1 MKKITFFVAA
11 MFALAANAEVIT
23 LDLTTATNSVGDA
36 IQYETKDLPV
46 LCGNLKDVMDSTFS
60 TSGEF
65 ASIECNR
72 KSILFQHLPS
82 GDSYGGTYWEGF
94 TLSKVAADTLNQFAC
109 MAKGGLKGEGTPFV
123 VGYYSEYYNNPAAG
137 AYSNLVAFFG
147 KCEPI
152 EVYICQSAYTY
163 HSITNGDAYAKK
175 FTDKDTLSLIIEAYD
190 ADKDTLTNK
199 VVYHLAVDGKFNKG
213 WEKVDLSSLG
223 LCDGLVFSFKSTDCS
238 IYGGVSYINTPA
250 YFALDG
256 LKVIDNTTALH
267 RVNASSLAVYTNNG
281 SIEVE
286 NATAP
291 IEIYTLQGFRLLTTT
306 ESHIDISAW
315 PAGIYLLKCGNE
327 AVKVVR

>member
-23 LDLTTATNSVGDA
+23 LDLSTATNAAGVPIA
-36 IQYETKDLPV
+36 YEDKDIP
-46 LCGNLKDVMDSTFS
+46 CYMGNLRAVMDSTFS
-60 TSGEF
+60 DNGTYSQIEF
-65 ASIECNR
+65 NQ
-72 KSILFQHLPS
+72 KTFFFHHLPS
-82 GDSYGGTYWEGF
+82 GNSYGGTYWEGF
-94 TLSKVAADTLNQFAC
+94 TLSRVASDTLNQFAC
-109 MAKGGLKGEGTPFV
+109 MAKGGLVGQGNPFV
-123 VGYYSEYYNNPAAG
+123 VGYYSAYYDNPSENK
-137 AYSNLVAFFG
+137 YSNLISFFG
-147 KCEPI
+147 EYEPI

-163 HSITNGDAYAKK
+163 NSITNGDSFAKK
-175 FTDKDTLSLIIEAYD
+175 FTDKDTLTLVISAYD
-190 ADKDTLTNK
+190 SDKGLTK
-199 VVYHLAVDGKFNKG
+199 SVEYYLAVDGKFNKG

-223 LCDGLVFSFKSTDCS
+223 ACDGLVFSFKSTDTGK
-238 IYGGVSYINTPA
+238 YGINTPT

-256 LKVIDNTTALH
+256 LKVNNTETALH
-267 RVNASSLAVYTNNG
+267 RVSDSKLAVYTNNG

-306 ESHIDISAW
+306 ASHIDISTW

>member
-36 IQYETKDLPV
+36 IQYETKNIGGYPGLGT
-46 LCGNLKDVMDSTFS
+46 LQDVMDSTYS

-82 GDSYGGTYWEGF
+82 GNSYNGGSWEGF

-123 VGYYSEYYNNPAAG
+123 VGFFSSYYNNPAKSE
-137 AYSNLVAFFG
+137 YSNLVAFFG
-147 KCEPI
+147 KYEPI

-163 HSITNGDAYAKK
+163 KALTEGYSPARK
-175 FTDKDTLSLIIEAYD
+175 FTAE
-190 ADKDTLTNK
+190 DTLTLVISAYDEDKGLTNS
-199 VVYHLAVDGKFNKG
+199 VEYYLAVDGKFNKG

-223 LCDGLVFSFKSTDCS
+223 LCDGLVFSFKSTDTGTS
-238 IYGGVSYINTPA
+238 GINTPA

>member
-23 LDLTTATNSVGDA
+23 LDLSTATNAAGVPIA
-36 IQYETKDLPV
+36 YEDKDIP
-46 LCGNLKDVMDSTFS
+46 CYMGNLRAVMDSTFS
-60 TSGEF
+60 DNGTYSQIEF
-65 ASIECNR
+65 NQ
-72 KSILFQHLPS
+72 KTFFFQHLPS
-82 GDSYGGTYWEGF
+82 GNSWGGTSWEGF
-94 TLSKVAADTLNQFAC
+94 TLSRVASDTLNQFAC
-109 MAKGGLKGEGTPFV
+109 MAKGGLVGQGNPFV
-123 VGYYSEYYNNPAAG
+123 VGYYSAYYDNPSENQ
-137 AYSNLVAFFG
+137 YSNIITFFG
-147 KCEPI
+147 EYEPI

-163 HSITNGDAYAKK
+163 KALTEEGFSPARK
-175 FTDKDTLSLIIEAYD
+175 FTDKDTLTLVISAYD
-190 ADKDTLTNK
+190 SDKGLTK
-199 VVYHLAVDGKFNKG
+199 SVEYYLAVEGKFNKG

-223 LCDGLVFSFKSTDCS
+223 ACDGLVFSFKSTDMGE
-238 IYGGVSYINTPA
+238 YGINTPT

-256 LKVIDNTTALH
+256 LKVNNPETALR
-267 RVNASSLAVYTNNG
+267 RVSDSKLAVYTNNG

-306 ESHIDISAW
+306 ESHIDISTW

>member
-23 LDLTTATNSVGDA
+23 LDLSTATNAAGVPIA
-36 IQYETKDLPV
+36 YEDKDIP
-46 LCGNLKDVMDSTFS
+46 CYMGNLRAVMDSTFS
-60 TSGEF
+60 EDGQFSQ
-65 ASIECNR
+65 IECNQ
-72 KSILFQHLPS
+72 KSFFFQHRGYS
-82 GDSYGGTYWEGF
+82 SYWEGF
-94 TLSKVAADTLNQFAC
+94 TLSRVASDTLNQFAC
-109 MAKGGLKGEGTPFV
+109 MAKGGLVGQGNPFV
-123 VGYYSEYYNNPAAG
+123 VGYYSAYYDNPWENQ
-137 AYSNLVAFFG
+137 YSNLIAFFG
-147 KCEPI
+147 EYEPI

-163 HSITNGDAYAKK
+163 NSITNGDGYAKK
-175 FTDKDTLSLIIEAYD
+175 FTDKDTLTLVISAYD
-190 ADKDTLTNK
+190 SDKGLTNSVK
-199 VVYHLAVDGKFNKG
+199 YYLAVDGKFNKG

-223 LCDGLVFSFKSTDCS
+223 ACDGLVFSFKSTDTGK
-238 IYGGVSYINTPA
+238 YGINTPT

-256 LKVIDNTTALH
+256 LKVNNAATALH
-267 RVNASSLAVYTNNG
+267 RVSDSKLAVYTNNG

-306 ESHIDISAW
+306 ESHIDISTW

>member
-23 LDLTTATNSVGDA
+23 LDLSTATNVAGVPIA
-36 IQYETKDLPV
+36 YEDKDIP
-46 LCGNLKDVMDSTFS
+46 CYMGNLRAVMDSTFS
-60 TSGEF
+60 EDGQFSQ
-65 ASIECNR
+65 IECNQ
-72 KSILFQHLPS
+72 KSFFFQHRGYS
-82 GDSYGGTYWEGF
+82 SYWEGF
-94 TLSKVAADTLNQFAC
+94 TLSRVASDTLNQFAC
-109 MAKGGLKGEGTPFV
+109 MAKGGLVGQGNPFV
-123 VGYYSEYYNNPAAG
+123 VGYYSAYYDNPTENQ
-137 AYSNLVAFFG
+137 YSNLIAFFG
-147 KCEPI
+147 EYEPI

-163 HSITNGDAYAKK
+163 NSITNGDAYAKK
-175 FTDKDTLSLIIEAYD
+175 FTDKDTLTLVISAYD
-190 ADKDTLTNK
+190 SDKGLTNSVK
-199 VVYHLAVDGKFNKG
+199 YHLAVDGKFNKG

-223 LCDGLVFSFKSTDCS
+223 ACDGLVFSFKSTDTGK
-238 IYGGVSYINTPA
+238 YGINTPT

-256 LKVIDNTTALH
+256 LKVNNAATALH
-267 RVNASSLAVYTNNG
+267 RVSASNLAVYTNNG

-306 ESHIDISAW
+306 ASHIDISTW